1 MTAAD
6 LLVLDLPTLNADA
19 VIDTTGGT
27 RWTVGSSTAAI
38 ADASAVIVA
47 GKMPPKDIRHELVTE
62 LLAGPLERRLAGGRP
77 VLVAGT
83 AMDMLIATRP
93 ENCIDGSKTAPQPT
107 TVEEPDN
114 EDDPALTQ
122 WVVATNSIS
131 DTIPGNVTVGHS
143 NDQPFLSTAGL
154 NGRIQSPRV
163 LTSWSFDAHPL
174 FTPPKVLWC
183 DQSKYVLAI
192 HNGPLTA
199 TCLDPVTEAGRTL
212 VQNWA
217 QQQ

>member
-6 LLVLDLPTLNADA
+6 ILVLDLPSLNADA

-27 RWTVGSSTAAI
+27 RWTAGDSTAAL
-38 ADASAVIVA
+38 ADAAAVIVA
-47 GKMPPKDIRHELVTE
+47 GQHQPEDIRAELVAE

-93 ENCIDGSKTAPQPT
+93 ETATPQNDTLPSA
-107 TVEEPDN
+107 EETDN
-114 EDDPALTQ
+114 DDDPALTQ
-122 WVVATNSIS
+122 WVVAANSLTT
-131 DTIPGNVTVGHS
+131 TIPGDITVGDS
-143 NDQPFLSTAGL
+143 TDQPFAPAVGLSGHIQTPRALTA
-154 NGRIQSPRV
+154 
-163 LTSWSFDAHPL
+163 WSFDAHPL

-183 DQSKYVLAI
+183 ANRTYVLAI

-199 TCLDPVTEAGRTL
+199 TCLDPHTAAGKAL
-212 VQNWA
+212 VRAWA
-217 QQQ
+217 QQH